1 MKNKF
6 ANAFMAGQAVTKGYF
21 RLQQFADDGDGEGS
35 GGSGSGEGTGGSSGD
50 GGSGSSGEGS
60 DGSEGSGTGD
70 GVKTYTD
77 ADVNA
82 IIERKM
88 AEWSKKKDKEISEAK
103 AEAEKLAKMNAE
115 QKRQYEYEKLQKEN
129 EAKDAE
135 IAELKK
141 TQLRAE
147 LSRSAAQIMK
157 EQHEI
162 VATQDMLDFVVGEN
176 AEETNQRIEKLIGII
191 RDDRKAQEKARA
203 TGKPPKSTGGA
214 GGTVSE
220 IDRRIAKYQ

>member
-6 ANAFMAGQAVTKGYF
+6 ANALITGQAARRKYF
-21 RLQQFADDGDGEGS
+21 LLQQFADDGD
-35 GGSGSGEGTGGSSGD
+35 SGSDE
-50 GGSGSSGEGS
+50 
-60 DGSEGSGTGD
+60 GSEGDGSTGESDGNDSGSEGDGAETGD
-70 GVKTYTD
+70 SGSKTYTD

-214 GGTVSE
+214 GGTISE

>member
-6 ANAFMAGQAVTKGYF
+6 ANALITGQAARRKYF
-21 RLQQFADDGDGEGS
+21 LLQQFADDGD
-35 GGSGSGEGTGGSSGD
+35 SGSDE
-50 GGSGSSGEGS
+50 
-60 DGSEGSGTGD
+60 GSEGDGSTGESDGNDSGSEGDGAETGD
-70 GVKTYTD
+70 SGSKTYTD

-176 AEETNQRIEKLIGII
+176 TEETNQRIEKLIGII

-214 GGTVSE
+214 GGTISE
-220 IDRRIAKYQ
+220 IDRRITKYQ